1 MGLLLF
7 PLILYPIALAA
18 MHIPM
23 MVVYFILKRLRLL
36 SLWHFMIACAAVFG
50 PAHWLY
56 FALIVGP
63 GTGPIPFLFG
73 LILGVVC
80 GATWWYILVK
90 RIGTGLSNPR
100 IASTDGSSDSA
111 STM

>member
-1 MGLLLF
+1 MGLLLI

-23 MVVYFILKRLRLL
+23 LVAYFILKRLRLL
-36 SLWHFMIACAAVFG
+36 SLWHFMFACAAVFG

-56 FALIVGP
+56 AALTFGSR
-63 GTGPIPFLFG
+63 TSFIPFLFG
-73 LILGVVC
+73 LGLGVVC

-90 RIGTGLSNPR
+90 RIGTGIENRVATRSNGDFH
-100 IASTDGSSDSA
+100 STNGS
-111 STM
+111 